1 MHDEASLRRLEEMGI
16 DVYLPR
22 DAGGAVAA
30 SSSMV
35 ADAVAASAAATSRAA
50 ATANAPSSAVATPTK
65 DAANTASRDADVLLL
80 SDTAITASEPLLA
93 AVARTLAYAHTTCVR
108 ASADDAAALATARAL
123 VVFGEAQA
131 RAAGAA
137 LSAQRQSQIGWVV
150 AAEVARLR
158 GDALG
163 KRALWGEL
171 KRVVR
176 LLRAP
181 AR

>member
-30 SSSMV
+30 PSSVV
-35 ADAVAASAAATSRAA
+35 ANASASRATA
-50 ATANAPSSAVATPTK
+50 AANAPSSAVPASTK
-65 DAANTASRDADVLLL
+65 DAANTTPRDADVLLL
-80 SDTAITASEPLLA
+80 SDAAITAAEPLLA
-93 AVARTLAYAHTTCVR
+93 AVARTLAYARTTCAR
-108 ASADDAAALATARAL
+108 ASADDAAALATARVL

>member
-22 DAGGAVAA
+22 HAGASEAA
-30 SSSMV
+30 SSPTI
-35 ADAVAASAAATSRAA
+35 ADASAPANTAAVATAPAPAAASARDGVS
-50 ATANAPSSAVATPTK
+50 PSAG
-65 DAANTASRDADVLLL
+65 DADVLLL
-80 SDTAITASEPLLA
+80 ADAAANAEPLLA
-93 AVARTLAYAHTTCVR
+93 AVARTLAFARVTS
-108 ASADDAAALATARAL
+108 AKAGADDAGALGRARAL

-150 AAEVARLR
+150 ASGTAQLR
-158 GDALG
+158 GDALA

-176 LLRAP
+176 ELRA
-181 AR
+181 RGG